1 MKKVILSSA
10 TMLVVLFAVSMPAWG
25 QLSDGKTFSRTIK
38 TGNRP
43 GQGDWG
49 IYIGPSVMQIIEMV
63 DDDINWRGM
72 PLVNVKYYATDH
84 WETRMGLQLYNT
96 STNMKGRVEEVVG
109 KIGTGTRETYV
120 KLMPGFAYHFSPKN
134 LLDVYMGASMPFGFN
149 ADKQVEMAGDDYKRV
164 ISRNSF
170 LWGFEAFI
178 GLQCFIADLP
188 LSIGLEYGFT
198 AFRKFGNKYRNVI
211 TENGEKQVYYTN
223 GDGALYEKLNSS
235 TGELGSDFRITFT
248 YYFR

>member
-170 LWGFEAFI
+170 LWGFVFFFF
-178 GLQCFIADLP
+178 GCFF
-188 LSIGLEYGFT
+188 S
-198 AFRKFGNKYRNVI
+198 
-211 TENGEKQVYYTN
+211 
-223 GDGALYEKLNSS
+223 LNY
-235 TGELGSDFRITFT
+235 L
-248 YYFR
+248 